1 MTWIAG
7 AVLMLL
13 AALVQV
19 TWAPS
24 LSVYGA
30 FPNLVLVAVVA
41 ITWTRGQRAG
51 LVCACAG
58 GLLLDLTAPGP
69 LGPHALALLAGA
81 YLTGFWVRN
90 VEPTGLVQPVIATAV
105 STAVYSAVLLGA
117 DDLLG
122 LPLPP
127 LSVAMQLSI
136 AASVYNAI
144 LVIPL
149 TLTLR
154 ARRGPD
160 GPTDCSRRRERE
172 IA

>member
-7 AVLMLL
+7 AVLMLIS
-13 AALVQV
+13 ALVQV

-41 ITWTRGQRAG
+41 ITWTRGQRTG

-69 LGPHALALLAGA
+69 LGLHALALLAGA

-90 VEPTGLVQPVIATAV
+90 VDAGSWAQPAVATAV
-105 STAVYSAVLLGA
+105 ATLVYSAVLVGSG
-117 DDLLG
+117 DLLD
-122 LPLPP
+122 LAVPP
-127 LSVAMQLSI
+127 LSL
-136 AASVYNAI
+136 AAELAAAAAVYN
-144 LVIPL
+144 LVLSVPALLIAR
-149 TLTLR
+149 R
-154 ARRGPD
+154 ARGRV
-160 GPTDCSRRRERE
+160 
-172 IA
+172 AA